1 MKNDKISMRVSADL
15 AWEIALMQEHV
26 QRTTGFRLTKTATVE
41 ALIERGLE
49 VMKAEEGD
57 GEAADR
63 APSEGVDTA
72 TFGEEDENLET
83 MH

>member
-1 MKNDKISMRVSADL
+1 MKNDKISVRVSADL
-15 AWEIALMQEHV
+15 AREIALMQEHG
-26 QRTTGFRLTKTATVE
+26 QRTTGFRLTKTATVD

-49 VMKAEEGD
+49 FMQAEEGD

-63 APSEGVDTA
+63 APSEGVETA
-72 TFGEEDENLET
+72 TFGEEDEDLET